1 MNKTIRAAFLA
12 PKMVALTMVALMT
25 VAGLARADDYPSRSV
40 KLVVAFGG
48 GTSTDLTARVLS
60 EAMAKKL
67 GQPIVVENRAGA
79 GGSIGTD
86 YVAKSK
92 SDGYT
97 LTLGTVGTLAI
108 NKALYRKLPYDP
120 AKDFSYLSMP
130 GYTPTLLVVRADAPY
145 KTLADL
151 VAYAKAHPDKLSFGS
166 AGNGTSGHLA
176 GELLKSMAGVNMTH
190 VPFKEG
196 GQALTAV
203 LGGQVD
209 FMFYHPAAVLP
220 YLKSSKLR
228 ALAVS
233 SQRRSTAAPEV
244 PTVAESGYPG
254 FDLTA
259 WYMLAGPAGLD
270 AATRAHLVQAINGVL
285 QEPKVRQQLSA
296 LGLEQAT
303 LDVAQLPGFVDAEVH
318 KWTTVVKQSNA
329 QID

>member
-1 MNKTIRAAFLA
+1 MSESGSELPEEGRRRPLYHPKNPVEGRIVAVVGVGHVLA
-12 PKMVALTMVALMT
+12 LP
-25 VAGLARADDYPSRSV
+25 ARARVEEHAEPRLRARRGERLQLAQVTAVHGEDEVELLGREGV
-40 KLVVAFGG
+40 LGEVAVLAALQV
-48 GTSTDLTARVLS
+48 DLT
-60 EAMAKKL
+60 
-67 GQPIVVENRAGA
+67 GQVCSD
-79 GGSIGTD
+79 SIGTRF
-86 YVAKSK
+86 Y
-92 SDGYT
+92 
-97 LTLGTVGTLAI
+97 
-108 NKALYRKLPYDP
+108 
-120 AKDFSYLSMP
+120 
-130 GYTPTLLVVRADAPY
+130 
-145 KTLADL
+145 
-151 VAYAKAHPDKLSFGS
+151 
-166 AGNGTSGHLA
+166 SGI
-176 GELLKSMAGVNMTH
+176 
-190 VPFKEG
+190 
-196 GQALTAV
+196 
-203 LGGQVD
+203 GGQVD